1 MVLADAD
8 IDRIAGAAVEG
19 LQKLMAPLPGGL
31 TQAQHEAIAKGL
43 HAVELPDKAGM
54 RPAEATALAF
64 EEKGTTPRSGGENS
78 RRLTSSSISKRWERL
93 WRGWDLGMVWSPRV
107 LGALLLPLLRQWP
120 PVAVPTGQPRA
131 VAVLAQG
138 TITWPL
144 SHFLVIFNTPHRSQ
158 IRERPRSS

>member
-64 EEKGTTPRSGGENS
+64 EEKGTTPRSGGGK
-78 RRLTSSSISKRWERL
+78 LTEVDKQQYQQEVRKIVE
-93 WRGWDLGMVWSPRV
+93 GLGPGYGV
-107 LGALLLPLLRQWP
+107 
-120 PVAVPTGQPRA
+120 VA
-131 VAVLAQG
+131 
-138 TITWPL
+138 
-144 SHFLVIFNTPHRSQ
+144 
-158 IRERPRSS
+158 